1 MNPMIVGVGVLL
13 VASPAILLVALI
25 VMIRRFRDSVHA
37 ELRRLREDVNRKT
50 DEEPRTTEHGQ
61 VIG

>member
-37 ELRRLREDVNRKT
+37 ELRRLREDVSRKT
-50 DEEPRTTEHGQ
+50 GEEPRTDEHGQ